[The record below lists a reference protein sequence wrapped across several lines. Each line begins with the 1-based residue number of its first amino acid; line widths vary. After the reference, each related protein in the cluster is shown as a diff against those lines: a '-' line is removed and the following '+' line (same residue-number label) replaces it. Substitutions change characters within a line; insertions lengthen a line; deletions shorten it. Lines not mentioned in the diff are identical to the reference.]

1 VRRFSGKV
9 VLVTG
14 GGSGIGAAAAMQFAE
29 QGARVVIVGRRHD
42 ALHQTASAIRQTGG
56 ECLPI
61 HGDVSLER
69 DCAAMV
75 EETVAKFGGLDI
87 AFNNAGIAGP
97 LRPLSDMEL
106 GDWNELIAVNLTSV
120 FLSMK
125 YEIRAMRRSG
135 SGTIVNNSSVAG
147 VAGLPQAAHYSASKH
162 GIIGLTR
169 SAALEFIGEGIRINA
184 ICPGTT
190 VTEIMDQVLEGG
202 VHNPFFERIVEMHPI
217 KRAATAA
224 EIAASALFLASK
236 DSSFMV
242 GHALVVDGGFT
253 V

>member
-1 VRRFSGKV
+1 MRRFGGKV

-29 QGARVVIVGRRHD
+29 QGARVVVVGRRHD
-42 ALHQTASAIRQTGG
+42 ALHQTASAIRQAGG
-56 ECLPI
+56 ECHPI

-87 AFNNAGIAGP
+87 AFNNAGMAGP
-97 LRPLSDMEL
+97 MRPLSEMEL
-106 GDWNELIAVNLTSV
+106 VDWNELIAVNLTSV

-147 VAGLPQAAHYSASKH
+147 VAGLPRAAHYSASKH

-202 VHNPFFERIVEMHPI
+202 IDNPFFEKIVEMHPI

-224 EIAASALFLASK
+224 EIAASALFLASQ
-236 DSSFMV
+236 DSAFMV